1 MALLWIDGF
10 EGYGISG
17 TPVGLS
23 YRWPSAGTT
32 NLTIQPGRQKGYCIR
47 ETASIYSITTPA
59 ITTNATIIVGCAL
72 QFNNSGYSSSIKLYD
87 GGSLGINITIDPSTS
102 TITTKLNTTT
112 IDTSPTPKEL
122 ILNQWYFV
130 ELKVF
135 CDPTNG
141 TVEVRIDEETA
152 VSLSSTNTQIS
163 SNPYNDIVRFT
174 IQYSHLDDVYI
185 CDGSGPRVNNFLGAC
200 KVFALFPSAD
210 TAVVEWTPNAA
221 GSHYIRIDEN
231 PLVTSDYV
239 YSSTS
244 TETDLYTYP
253 SMFTDGD
260 SYIIYGIQVDTMAQ
274 LNTGTDTDLQ
284 SPIVYNGITD
294 LGGSTTLTSSTYVET
309 LHVSEIDPDI
319 GLPWTI
325 DKLAAAQIGV
335 RIA

>member
-1 MALLWIDGF
+1 M
-10 EGYGISG
+10 
-17 TPVGLS
+17 
-23 YRWPSAGTT
+23 
-32 NLTIQPGRQKGYCIR
+32 
-47 ETASIYSITTPA
+47 
-59 ITTNATIIVGCAL
+59 
-72 QFNNSGYSSSIKLYD
+72 
-87 GGSLGINITIDPSTS
+87 
-102 TITTKLNTTT
+102 
-112 IDTSPTPKEL
+112 
-122 ILNQWYFV
+122 
-130 ELKVF
+130 
-135 CDPTNG
+135 
-141 TVEVRIDEETA
+141 
-152 VSLSSTNTQIS
+152 
-163 SNPYNDIVRFT
+163 
-174 IQYSHLDDVYI
+174 
-185 CDGSGPRVNNFLGAC
+185 NNFLGAC